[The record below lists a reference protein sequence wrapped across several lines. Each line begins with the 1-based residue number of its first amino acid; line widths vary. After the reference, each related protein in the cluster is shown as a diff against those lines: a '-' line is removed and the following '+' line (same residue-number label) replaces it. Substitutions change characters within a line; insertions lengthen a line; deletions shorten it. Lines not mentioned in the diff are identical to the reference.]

1 MSSFPSINTIFAS
14 TSTTI
19 QYQYPKAVVTNIDFN
34 TDLDKMYLTS
44 SYELPGAISLV
55 SNNNSA
61 TYNAMNLYIYGK
73 IHNIDGIDF
82 DGELVIRHV
91 GQDQAIVYSCFL
103 LKKSLLASNEI
114 DMLINAPVSVSLNLN
129 DFIDVGNAIYYTSTN
144 KATVIIHTTPIP
156 VSMGTNFKDRFIN
169 STDKFD
175 KFSKNFA
182 IYPTKKSTASIIEG
196 FDAKAPPKTDDSE
209 WLECSYAPIDA
220 SNIAMYSIP
229 LESGYVDD
237 SGRWAMLQSTVNF
250 SISLIF
256 FIAIYYFIPNFY
268 QMIVIDQI
276 YVNDDKEV
284 SVHPGNDT
292 DGKNRI
298 FRRLAT
304 IDVLAM
310 LTFFFY
316 GGLLLNAGAGKVRDD
331 YATAMGSFIVLT
343 GLAAFVL
350 VQSWKSTGSFY
361 LPEDPT
367 ISLNYPKDFK
377 YFSGI
382 SPAFSLK
389 DIFTFIRNPYMRT
402 FASMYNLLFLV
413 SFFMFLA
420 VIYAMYKPKND
431 SVSTYMT
438 IVTLLIAFY
447 ISPIATSISQRFGAK
462 IRSFV

>member
-44 SYELPGAISLV
+44 SYELPAAISLV
-55 SNNNSA
+55 SNNNAA
-61 TYNAMNLYIYGK
+61 TYNATNLYIYGK

-91 GQDQAIVYSCFL
+91 GNDQSVVYSCFL
-103 LKKSLLASNEI
+103 LKKSALASNEI
-114 DMLINAPVSVSLNLN
+114 DMLINTPETVSLTLN
-129 DFIDVGNAIYYTSTN
+129 DFIDVGKAIYYTSTN
-144 KATVIIHTTPIP
+144 KATVIIHSTPIP

-175 KFSKNFA
+175 KFSKSFE
-182 IYPTKKSTASIIEG
+182 ICPTKKSTASIIEG
-196 FDAKAPPKTDDSE
+196 FEAKDDSE

-284 SVHPGNDT
+284 SVHPGSDT
-292 DGKNRI
+292 DGKNRV

-310 LTFFFY
+310 LSFFFY
-316 GGLLLNAGAGKVRDD
+316 GGWLLMTGAGKVRDD

-343 GLAAFVL
+343 GLASFVL
-350 VQSWKSTGSFY
+350 VQSWKSTGSFHY
-361 LPEDPT
+361 PEDPT
-367 ISLNYPKDFK
+367 VSLNYPKDFK

-382 SPAFSLK
+382 APAFNFK

-402 FASMYNLLFLV
+402 FLSMYNIVFV
-413 SFFMFLA
+413 FSFFIFLIM
-420 VIYAMYKPKND
+420 IYAMYKTKND
-431 SVSTYMT
+431 TASTAIAIVSWL
-438 IVTLLIAFY
+438 IVFY
-447 ISPIATSISQRFGAK
+447 ISPLATSIAQRFGAK